1 MIVRRS
7 HIPAWAAPAAIVCA
21 VLSSLLFPQSCA
33 NTTEAPTGGARDT
46 IPPVIVGIKPLPGAS
61 GVPTHKTQIVFSFNE
76 FVKVKEPKN
85 IYLSPPQEKAP
96 KYKIKG
102 KNVIVYFEED
112 LKPNTTYTLDISS
125 AIVDN
130 NEGNVYPGFTLVFST
145 GTAVDSML
153 VTGAVLDSKTLNPVK
168 GATVMLYKDAS
179 DSAVFKHRPDASTK
193 TDDWGYFAL
202 RNVQDT
208 VYRLYAIVDESGNN
222 IFDPDVDQIAF
233 ASEPVRP
240 TTVVKETMP
249 EVLKYD
255 MKDTVNIRKRR
266 QEHELTVFRSK
277 TAKQMIKDKVRTSDR
292 SAYVTFMAPGA
303 KVDSVWVEG
312 LDKARL
318 MTQFNIERDSLE
330 IWFNDQRRMPD
341 TVKLQVKYMKSDS
354 LGKLVSVVEE
364 CRLVDANKKPVTRS
378 SRRNIKHQDTICVI
392 TPTAASETVEQYG
405 VALEFKYPLVKAS
418 FDSLKLRIVNPRQRE
433 SFGKFSVTRDPWNLR
448 SYTVRP
454 ADKLLPGY
462 EYFIKIPHRVFMD
475 VNGYWNDSTEVKFS
489 LPTDDK
495 LSTLVLDVSGVSN
508 KYIVDLLS
516 EKKDKVIRS
525 FTIESDEIL
534 KFPYVTAGKYCIR
547 FTEDVNRNGIVD
559 SGDLLSRRQSEK
571 VRFYKIQDKE
581 FLDIPESSEIEQ
593 HVDIAEIFG
602 K

>member
-1 MIVRRS
+1 MMKRFLPLILV
-7 HIPAWAAPAAIVCA
+7 IGA
-21 VLSSLLFPQSCA
+21 VFVPMLFTHSCA
-33 NTTEAPTGGARDT
+33 NTTKSPSGGPKDT
-46 IPPVIVGIKPLPGAS
+46 IPPYIVYIDPLPGAT
-61 GVPTHKTQIVFSFNE
+61 GVPLEGMKIYFEFSEYIKINNA
-76 FVKVKEPKN
+76 KN

-145 GTAVDSML
+145 GMAVDSML
-153 VTGAVLDSKTLNPVK
+153 VTGAVLDSRTLNPVK

-179 DSAVFKHRPDASTK
+179 DSAVFKHRPDVSTK

-495 LSTLVLDVSGVSN
+495 LSTLILDVSGVSN

-534 KFPYVTAGKYCIR
+534 KFPYVAAGKYCIR